1 MKIGKMIK
9 KQITY
14 INIVLL
20 LTSILCNSQTYNV
33 KDFGAVG
40 DGITLDSKSIQK
52 AVDVCSNNG
61 GGIIYFPSGKY
72 LSGTI
77 ILKDDTFLEL
87 SPGATLL
94 GSTKIS
100 DYKET
105 IPQLK
110 SFNDYFLKHALIY
123 AEKVNNIGILGYGTI
138 DGQGQHF
145 KVTTKKKP
153 DRYKNRPFVI
163 RFVECKNVKV
173 KNVKLQNSAM
183 WMQQYLG
190 CENVII
196 NNITVYNHANKNNDM
211 IDIDGCKNLIM
222 SNCIGD
228 TDDDGITIKST
239 SKYINENITI
249 NNCVVSSH
257 CNALK
262 FGTESTGGF
271 RNVAI
276 SNIVIKPSSDR
287 DPIYG
292 VPDGISGIT
301 IGNVD
306 GGIMEGIIIDNIRI
320 DGPEVPLF
328 MRLGNRARKHYDDA
342 PDPGIG
348 IFKDV
353 MVSNILATNI
363 SSKVGCAIIGIP
375 GNNIENVSLSNLI
388 FEYPGGGTKTEA
400 DRLVPEQEAHYPEA
414 TRWGTFSAY
423 GLYVRHARN
432 INLDNIEFRLKEKDF
447 RPAIVYDDVMVGTID
462 KIKTNPK
469 SEKIIYSMK
478 NSSDIM
484 IDDGKFK
491 IQIDDNSYNIMFEKN
506 EK

>member
-14 INIVLL
+14 ISIVFF

-61 GGIIYFPSGKY
+61 GGIIYLPSGKY

-94 GSTKIS
+94 GSSKIS

-110 SFNDYFLKHALIY
+110 SYNDYFLKHALIY

-173 KNVKLQNSAM
+173 
-183 WMQQYLG
+183 
-190 CENVII
+190 ENVII

-262 FGTESTGGF
+262 FGTESTSGF

-287 DPIYG
+287 EPIYG

-306 GGIMEGIIIDNIRI
+306 GGIMEGIIIDNVRI

-328 MRLGNRARKHYDDA
+328 MRLGNRARKHYDKA
-342 PDPGIG
+342 PDPEIG

-363 SSKVGCAIIGIP
+363 SSKTGCAI
-375 GNNIENVSLSNLI
+375 
-388 FEYPGGGTKTEA
+388 
-400 DRLVPEQEAHYPEA
+400 
-414 TRWGTFSAY
+414 
-423 GLYVRHARN
+423 
-432 INLDNIEFRLKEKDF
+432 IEFRLKEKDF
-447 RPAIVYDDVMVGTID
+447 RPAIVYDDVIVGTID
-462 KIKTNPK
+462 KIETNPK
-469 SEKIIYSMK
+469 CESIMYSMR
-478 NSSDIM
+478 NSSDIT
-484 IDDGKFK
+484 IDDDKSK
-491 IQIDDNSYNIMFEKN
+491 IQIDDNSYNIIFEKS